1 MKIDNEMRQAP
12 FYKQMAV
19 KIQEG
24 YFIEK
29 SKNLNIGR
37 TKITILYTF
46 KKVNE
51 DGTRSINCYLAHDVA
66 TAISKEF
73 NTEIVEDSKEN
84 VWLNDNP
91 EHYKPHAGHKIT
103 YHI

>member
-1 MKIDNEMRQAP
+1 MIIDNEIRQTP
-12 FYKQMAV
+12 FYIQTQS
-19 KIQEG
+19 KIKDG

-37 TKITILYTF
+37 TKVTILYTF
-46 KKVNE
+46 KKVNK
-51 DGTRSINCYLAHDVA
+51 DGTKSINCYLAHDVA

-73 NTEIVEDSKEN
+73 NTKIVEEEKETI
-84 VWLNDNP
+84 WLNDNP

-103 YHI
+103 MHI